1 MANKI
6 VGILGGTFDPPH
18 IGHLALA
25 NKAIAEQN
33 LAEVKLIPAGDPY
46 HKSDASITSAK
57 HRLEMTRLAAQSY
70 KSLTVDE
77 REIRQKGPSYTV
89 ETLKSLQSDGITDIA
104 LLMGSDLLVHFS
116 KWYEYQQIEQLAQI
130 VIATRNN
137 QTESEILSLA
147 KRAKLQ
153 VQPKIIELQ
162 NVDYSS
168 TQIRRDLQTKGSTKG
183 LSTQVLGYI
192 KKQNLYSK

>member
-6 VGILGGTFDPPH
+6 VGVLGGTFDPPH
-18 IGHLALA
+18 LGHVALA
-25 NKAIAEQN
+25 NKAISEQN
-33 LAEVKLIPAGDPY
+33 LVEVKLIPAGDPY
-46 HKSDASITSAK
+46 HKADASITSAK
-57 HRLEMTRLAAQSY
+57 HRLEMTKLATKSY

-77 REIRQKGPSYTV
+77 REIHQKGPSFTV
-89 ETLKSLQSDGITDIA
+89 ETLKSLQSDGITNIS
-104 LLMGSDLLVHFS
+104 LIMGSDLLIHFS

-147 KRAKLQ
+147 KQAKLQ
-153 VQPKIIELQ
+153 VQPKIIKLQ

-183 LSTQVLGYI
+183 LPAQVLEYI